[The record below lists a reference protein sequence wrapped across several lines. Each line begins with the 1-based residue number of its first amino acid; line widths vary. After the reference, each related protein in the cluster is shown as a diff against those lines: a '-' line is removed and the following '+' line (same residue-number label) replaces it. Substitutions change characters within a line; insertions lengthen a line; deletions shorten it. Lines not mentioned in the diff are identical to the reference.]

1 MNSAL
6 SSALS
11 LFGGIATR
19 HQLVGSGVSRA
30 ELSAAVSTGQ
40 IVRVRR
46 GHYGSPGTHPDALRA
61 VRIGG
66 RLSCL
71 SAARTYGLWAGRS
84 ETLHL
89 RVPTN
94 AGRLRLDS
102 PRAPVSVVHWSD
114 GQLSPFCW
122 RDALEDALRGSVRC
136 ADRETAIAVLDTA
149 LGSKVINLKDL
160 HRIFETA
167 PRRSRRIARQ
177 ARLGSESGV
186 ESITRQRLER
196 IGVQVEQQVRV
207 SGVGRVD
214 MRLEG
219 RLLVE
224 IDGYAYHSS
233 PESFDRDRQRDV
245 AAQRAGLRCVRFSA
259 RQVLDDWPEVQR
271 AIEQLLT
278 VP

>member
-1 MNSAL
+1 MNPSL

-11 LFGGIATR
+11 SFGGIATR
-19 HQLVGSGVSRA
+19 HQLVGSGVGAADLR
-30 ELSAAVSTGQ
+30 AAVTTGQ
-40 IVRVRR
+40 VVRVRR
-46 GHYGSPGTHPDALRA
+46 GHYGSPGAYPDALRA

-84 ETLHL
+84 RTLHL

-94 AGRLRLDS
+94 AGRLRLDF
-102 PRAPVSVVHWSD
+102 PRVPPSVVHWSD

-122 RDALEDALRGSVRC
+122 RDALDDTLRSSVRC
-136 ADRETAIAVLDTA
+136 ADAETAIAVLDTA
-149 LGSKVINLKDL
+149 LGLKVIDLKDL
-160 HRIFETA
+160 RRIFDTA
-167 PRRSRRIARQ
+167 PRRSKRIASQ

-196 IGVQVEQQVRV
+196 IGIQVEQQVRL

-214 MRLEG
+214 MRLDR

-245 AAQRAGLRCVRFSA
+245 AVQRAGLRCVRFSA
-259 RQVLDDWPEVQR
+259 RQVFDDWSEVQR

-278 VP
+278 VS